1 MSINLKYIINNIFK
15 NKDEKY
21 FYRFIGIENKETFN
35 DELKTLED
43 KCVKFQDKCVIF
55 DNEIPLS
62 AEMELIQY
70 IYNEL
75 QTMDISNIVNQDI
88 VIFDEFE
95 VNYEFLQALQYT
107 VDLSIR
113 NENFF
118 NTNIRNNFI
127 NECNLNLKVG
137 EATQ

>member
-21 FYRFIGIENKETFN
+21 FYRFIGIENKDTFN

-75 QTMDISNIVNQDI
+75 QTMEIGRASCRERV
-88 VIFDEFE
+88 
-95 VNYEFLQALQYT
+95 
-107 VDLSIR
+107 
-113 NENFF
+113 
-118 NTNIRNNFI
+118 
-127 NECNLNLKVG
+127 
-137 EATQ
+137 

>member
-21 FYRFIGIENKETFN
+21 FYRFIGIENKDTFN
-35 DELKTLED
+35 DELKTLQD
-43 KCVKFQDKCVIF
+43 KCSKFQDKCVIF

-75 QTMDISNIVNQDI
+75 QTMDISILVNQEI

-95 VNYEFLQALQYT
+95 VNYKFLQALQYC

-113 NENFF
+113 KENFF
-118 NTNIRNNFI
+118 NTKIRNNI
-127 NECNLNLKVG
+127 I
-137 EATQ
+137 T